1 MTLTELLNRVA
12 MIAIA
17 AVVVGLV
24 GRRWR
29 PMRVLLV
36 GLAPL
41 GSAAILFYFF
51 FEGSASQCSGSGAT
65 LRCWEVSYASAIW
78 GWSGWSVGLVGSTV
92 ILTLAPIASAWL
104 RRSWPSVAAT
114 CALPFLIGPL
124 IVVLFPWA
132 YVWPAVLGAAIAGP
146 PSRQAGVKET
156 ADVLA

>member
-1 MTLTELLNRVA
+1 MTVTELLNAVA
-12 MIAIA
+12 VISVA

-29 PMRVLLV
+29 PVRVVLLA
-36 GLAPL
+36 LAPL

-51 FEGSASQCSGSGAT
+51 FEGSASQCSGYGAT

-78 GWSGWSVGLVGSTV
+78 GWSGWSVGLVGSAV

-146 PSRQAGVKET
+146 PSREASAKERV
-156 ADVLA
+156 DVPA